1 MRVNFG
7 IVGCGYIG
15 NRHCEHISANALSA
29 VTGFYDI
36 KPEKAQQLSEK
47 YGAPVHNSL
56 TSLLQNPDIHV
67 VSVCTPNGLHAAHA
81 IEVLKA
87 GKHVLI
93 EKPMALT
100 VEDCEQIIHTA
111 MQMGRL
117 VFVVKQNRFNPP
129 VQAIK
134 QLVEGGKL
142 GKVYAVQVNCF
153 WNRNEAY
160 YKNSDWKGKKHLD
173 GGTLFTQFS
182 HFVDIMY
189 YLFGDVEVAQGITKN
204 VNHGSLIEFEDTGFF
219 TLRFKNGMLG
229 SFNYTTSSYMQNM
242 EGSIAVFAENGTIK
256 VGGRYMNAIDYQ
268 CTNGLDIVDLP
279 VSGPAN
285 DYGYYQGSMSNH
297 DKIIENVVE
306 TLNGRTHIMT
316 NAMEGL
322 KTVEIIEKMYKAAH
336 VV

>member
-1 MRVNFG
+1 MQINFG

-15 NRHCEHISANALSA
+15 NRHCEHISANTLSA
-29 VTGFYDI
+29 VAGFYDV
-36 KPEKAQQLSEK
+36 KPEKARLLGEK
-47 YGAPVHNSL
+47 YGAPVHDSL
-56 TSLLQNPDIHV
+56 ASLLKNPDIHI
-67 VSVCTPNGLHAAHA
+67 VSVCTPNGLHASHA

-134 QLVEGGKL
+134 QLVAEGKL
-142 GKVYAVQVNCF
+142 GKIYAVQVNCF

-160 YKNSDWKGKKHLD
+160 YKNSDWKGKKQLD

-189 YLFGDVEVAQGITKN
+189 YLFGDVEAAQGIMKN
-204 VNHGSLIEFEDTGFF
+204 VNHDSLIEFEDTGFF

-229 SFNYTTSSYMQNM
+229 SFNYTTSSYKQNM
-242 EGSIAVFAENGTIK
+242 EGSITVFAENGTIK

-279 VSGPAN
+279 VSGLAN

-336 VV
+336 VI